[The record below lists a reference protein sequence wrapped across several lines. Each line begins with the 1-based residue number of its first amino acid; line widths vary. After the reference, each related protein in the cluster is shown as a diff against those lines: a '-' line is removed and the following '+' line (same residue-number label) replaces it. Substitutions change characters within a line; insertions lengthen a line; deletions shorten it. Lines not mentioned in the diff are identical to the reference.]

1 MNISEKFKELEKK
14 DEKALITYVAGGDP
28 NYNSSKKI
36 IKALISGGADII
48 EIGIPFSDPM
58 ADGPVIQAAA
68 ERALKN
74 NFSLKDALRLVN
86 ELREEDIKNP
96 LLFMSYYNPI
106 YNYGIE
112 KFVKDAKKM
121 GLNGVIIPDLPPE
134 ESDEFYVIAKEYDLN
149 LIMFLAPTMTEER
162 LDKVI
167 SRANGFIYF
176 VSVAG
181 ITGARKNVNEDLE
194 DLIKKVKEKTKIPI
208 GIGFGISS
216 EEHVKEIS
224 KFADASIVGSA
235 IVRKIEENL
244 QDEEKMLKDIEE
256 FVRELKRGTKK

>member
-1 MNISEKFKELEKK
+1 MNISEKFKKLGKNN
-14 DEKALITYVAGGDP
+14 EKALITYVAGGDP
-28 NYNSSKKI
+28 NYGSSKKI
-36 IKALISGGADII
+36 IKALIKGGADIV

-74 NFSLKDALRLVN
+74 KFSLKDALKLVG
-86 ELREEDIKNP
+86 ELREEDIENP

-106 YNYGIE
+106 YSYGIE
-112 KFVKDAKKM
+112 KFIKDAKKV
-121 GLNGVIIPDLPPE
+121 GVNGVIIPDLPPE
-134 ESDEFYVIAKEYDLN
+134 ESDEFYIIAEEYDFN

-162 LDKVI
+162 LEKVI

-181 ITGARKNVNEDLE
+181 ITGARKNVNENLE
-194 DLIKKVKEKTKIPI
+194 NLIKKVKEKTEIPI

-216 EEHVKEIS
+216 KEHVKGIS

-244 QDEEKMLKDIEE
+244 DNEEKMLEEIEE
-256 FVRELKRGTKK
+256 FVRELKSGTK